1 MAALKKIYDTRE
13 GYLNAAIV
21 LLNERLLKPNGY
33 KLPKKVM
40 STVGFARGN
49 AKAIGMCWPAEMATD
64 GKTIHVSVCP
74 TLNEPVRALDV
85 LLHELGH
92 ASGLDGKGI
101 SGHGKDFRAFMR
113 AVGLE
118 GKPKATVANKGTP
131 LYKELQAIARELGRY
146 PHVAIKPRPPGS
158 GKGGGGWVRLV
169 SPVNDDF
176 KVVISP
182 KALEEFG
189 LPRDYE
195 GNDMVPANAAATR
208 ALAACN

>member
-13 GYLNAAIV
+13 GYLNAAIK
-21 LLNERLLKPNGY
+21 LLDEGLLRPNGY

-92 ASGLDGKGI
+92 ATGI
-101 SGHGKDFRAFMR
+101 SGHGKEFRAFMK

-118 GKPKATVANKGTP
+118 GKPKSTIANKGTP
-131 LYKELQAIARELGRY
+131 LYKALQGFAKELGRY
-146 PHVAIKPRPPGS
+146 PHVAIKERPPSTGQ
-158 GKGGGGWVRLV
+158 GGGGWVRLV
-169 SPVNDDF
+169 SVNNDDY

-182 KALEEFG
+182 KAIEEFG
-189 LPRDYE
+189 LPRDYQ
-195 GNDMVPANAAATR
+195 GDLMVPANAAAR
-208 ALAACN
+208 AACEGADLFR